1 MLRSEDNEM
10 LDLKNTTALVK
21 SILEQDKQCR
31 NSDSLL
37 YLKVL
42 SVLGNQKGIDLEKMS
57 VPNFLLNL
65 HGTGLPG
72 FETVRRTRQKIQQ
85 HHPELAADERVECF
99 RMENEAEFRAY
110 ARGDCS

>member
-1 MLRSEDNEM
+1 M

-42 SVLGNQKGIDLEKMS
+42 SVVGKQKGIDLEKMS
-57 VPNFLLNL
+57 VPYFLLNL
-65 HGTGLPG
+65 HGAGFPG

-85 HHPELAADERVECF
+85 HHPDLAACEAVEGF
-99 RMENEAEFRAY
+99 RAENEREVRAY
-110 ARGDCS
+110 VAGEV